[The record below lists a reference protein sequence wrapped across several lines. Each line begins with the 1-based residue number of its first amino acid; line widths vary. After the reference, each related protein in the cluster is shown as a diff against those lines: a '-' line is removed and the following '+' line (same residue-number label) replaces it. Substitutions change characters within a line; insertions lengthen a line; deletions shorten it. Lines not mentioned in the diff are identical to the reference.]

1 MNSMPKHRTFGGYA
15 RDEDGKQTRTVYSPG
30 GNTHVGTQIFSTTPN
45 GRHEAWLFNRHDE
58 EARRMVAQSI
68 RDSRKKHK
76 RENETGMRARASLA
90 LRAESS
96 GVGSAEGM
104 KPKALSQVVLQAEQS
119 VQERDA
125 RNATKIDRQ
134 RDRRAG
140 QSIDVRVAL
149 NTARRAHDQVR
160 RAEQPPQDRD
170 ANAARRA
177 NDARRANE
185 QATRSMRRHCAPC
198 TPVRLAVGSRPHNPN

>member
-1 MNSMPKHRTFGGYA
+1 MSSMPKHRTFGSYA
-15 RDEDGKQTRTVYSPG
+15 RDEDGKQTRTVYSPR
-30 GNTHVGTQIFSTTPN
+30 GNTHVGKQIFGTTPN
-45 GRHEAWLFNRHDE
+45 GRHEACLFNRHDE
-58 EARRMVAQSI
+58 EARRMEAQSI
-68 RDSRKKHK
+68 RNARTKAKH
-76 RENETGMRARASLA
+76 EIETGKRARASLA

-96 GVGSAEGM
+96 SVGSAEGI
-104 KPKALSQVVLQAEQS
+104 KPKALSQVALQAEQS

-170 ANAARRA
+170 ANAARK
-177 NDARRANE
+177 
-185 QATRSMRRHCAPC
+185 QVTRSMRWHCAPC
-198 TPVRLAVGSRPHNPN
+198 TPVRLVFGVFPTNPY